1 MGTKRD
7 RRSRN
12 TELGTGNRL
21 HRVLVDRKINQ
32 AQLARAVGTKQSAIS
47 RIVTGKQSLTAEL
60 ALTIGQYMGVRAAW
74 LLTGEL
80 PVRPD
85 QTASEAV
92 VEAYH
97 AGWNDAVSALQA
109 NRDWIVSESVNAAR
123 ASLAPSTK
131 DLLRALQHRQ
141 EFVRLGLLPADDSK
155 KSRKRPA

>member
-32 AQLARAVGTKQSAIS
+32 AQLARAVGTTQAAIS
-47 RIVTGKQSLTAEL
+47 RIVTGKQALTAEL
-60 ALTIGQYMGVRAAW
+60 ALKIGHYTGVRAAW

-85 QTASEAV
+85 HTASESL
-92 VEAYH
+92 VEAYQ

-109 NRDWIVSESVNAAR
+109 SRDWMVSESVHAAR
-123 ASLAPSTK
+123 SAPSTE
-131 DLLRALQHRQ
+131 DLRRALQHRQ
-141 EFVRLGLLPADDSK
+141 EFVRLGMLPADGSK